1 MWDKEKRF
9 FALVTVMVVCG
20 TVSAVKQLNMAPN
33 AVDDLYQGCREQA
46 MEELIHSDVLGQ
58 ELSGDDGFQTAW
70 NDKCPTLLPGGVKE
84 HTAALLAYASGNAF
98 LKVFND
104 AVETM
109 GVNVSIYKH
118 DFHFKSLHFLLM
130 DIMKL
135 VQPATC
141 KNVYRVTSGN
151 YIAEKGSKVRFG
163 RFTTAHLDLSVKE
176 DVEEGVYFNIT
187 TCFFVSLEGFCG
199 LVEDIAI
206 LSPTEE
212 FTVVDVKQVDDY
224 REIILTH
231 SKLEAFH
238 NCYSFPQPTTAPAGG
253 RAPAGNST
261 PLWLVLVLVT
271 WVLFS

>member
-1 MWDKEKRF
+1 MWDKTF
-9 FALVTVMVVCG
+9 LALVTVTVVCG

-58 ELSGDDGFQTAW
+58 ELSGSEGFQTAW
-70 NDKCPTLLPGGVKE
+70 NDKCPALLPGGVKE

-98 LKVFND
+98 LKAFNN

-109 GVNVSIYKH
+109 GVNVSTYKR

-135 VQPATC
+135 VKPATC
-141 KNVYRVTSGN
+141 KNVYRVSSAN

-163 RFTTAHLDLSVKE
+163 RFTTAHSDLSVKE
-176 DVEEGVYFNIT
+176 DVEGGVYFNIT

-199 LVEDIAI
+199 LLEDIAI

-224 REIILTH
+224 KEIILKH
-231 SKLEAFH
+231 SKLEALH
-238 NCYSFPQPTTAPAGG
+238 NCYSFPQATTAPVGG
-253 RAPAGNST
+253 RASAGSSA
-261 PLWLVLVLVT
+261 PQWLVLVLMT
-271 WVLFS
+271 WLHFS